1 MRGLIYKDISIF
13 FKSIDKKLILIAAA
27 AIVLLIFNAGI
38 YAGLFTSVMF
48 AMTIG
53 MQNIMSFASDEKAS
67 WKKYQLAMPI
77 SNFAVVASKYIS
89 VIYTVA
95 ISILGSIMFNGL
107 SSVIFQNFD
116 MLIWLFSIGA
126 AVIIPLLWTGICLP
140 LTYWFGF
147 RSAQTMGLIVVIP
160 MFYFVKYFE
169 DGPGISAML
178 NSTYSYMIVAAIV
191 SVIIFGISL
200 VVSTIGYSQK
210 N

>member
-38 YAGLFTSVMF
+38 YAGLFASVMF

-53 MQNIMSFASDEKAS
+53 MQNEKAS

-77 SNFAVVASKYIS
+77 SNFTVVASKYVS

-95 ISILGSIMFNGL
+95 ISILGSIAFNSL
-107 SSVIFQNFD
+107 SSIIFQNFD
-116 MLIWLFSIGA
+116 MLIWLFSIVA
-126 AVIIPLLWTGICLP
+126 AIIIPLLWTGICLP

-169 DGPGISAML
+169 DGPGMAAMV
-178 NSTYSYMIVAAIV
+178 NSVHSYVLITGIAAIL
-191 SVIIFGISL
+191 IFGISL
-200 VVSTIGYSQK
+200 IISTIGYSRK

>member
-77 SNFAVVASKYIS
+77 SNFTVVASKYVS

-95 ISILGSIMFNGL
+95 ISILGSIAFNSL
-107 SSVIFQNFD
+107 SKDNFSKT
-116 MLIWLFSIGA
+116 L
-126 AVIIPLLWTGICLP
+126 ICLSG
-140 LTYWFGF
+140 YF
-147 RSAQTMGLIVVIP
+147 RLQQQLLSHYYGQEFACH
-160 MFYFVKYFE
+160 
-169 DGPGISAML
+169 
-178 NSTYSYMIVAAIV
+178 
-191 SVIIFGISL
+191 
-200 VVSTIGYSQK
+200 
-210 N
+210 